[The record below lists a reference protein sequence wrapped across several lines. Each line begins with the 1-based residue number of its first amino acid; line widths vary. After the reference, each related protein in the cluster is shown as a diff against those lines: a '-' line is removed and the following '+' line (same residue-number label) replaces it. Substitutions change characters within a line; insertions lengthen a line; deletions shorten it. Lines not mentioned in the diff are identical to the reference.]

1 MPREHASV
9 HALGAR
15 SNLQRVGPL
24 RIHHLNLWVGAVEL
38 VHEAHLRP
46 AIPYANAATTSTTC
60 RGIISVTRAN
70 VGAETQRLARKT
82 TLPSVSCRLTRDVNH
97 TSTTSIA
104 RRGIQRQSCERHPL
118 PRRHHIGTAITSHR
132 NPPAQ
137 RRGAMLECQRSRHAC
152 MQAFMLSARN
162 IITLR
167 LFTQSARKS
176 RSCVLPIL

>member
-15 SNLQRVGPL
+15 SNLQRVSPF

-38 VHEAHLRP
+38 VHEAHPRP
-46 AIPYANAATTSTTC
+46 AIPHANAATTSTTC
-60 RGIISVTRAN
+60 HGIIWVTRAK

-82 TLPSVSCRLTRDVNH
+82 SLPSVSCRLTRDVNH
-97 TSTTSIA
+97 TSITSIA
-104 RRGIQRQSCERHPL
+104 QGGIQRQSCERPPL

-137 RRGAMLECQRSRHAC
+137 RRGRIPAFATRLHASVH
-152 MQAFMLSARN
+152 A
-162 IITLR
+162 
-167 LFTQSARKS
+167 
-176 RSCVLPIL
+176 